1 MPGKAAKVVIT
12 ERQKDVLESIRA
24 SRTAPAR
31 LIERARI
38 ILLAFEKNLNT
49 DISRVVGLNPDQVG
63 RWRRRWRDQFDRLV
77 LMECQEGVGPLR
89 RAVKTL
95 LADAP
100 RSGRKPRI
108 SSEQQAQIVAI
119 ACEPPEDAE
128 RPISSWTQREIAD
141 EAVKRNIVA
150 SVSPRRVGDFLKTR
164 TAASASREILAECE
178 AG

>member
-63 RWRRRWRDQFDRLV
+63 RWRRR
-77 LMECQEGVGPLR
+77 
-89 RAVKTL
+89 
-95 LADAP
+95 
-100 RSGRKPRI
+100 
-108 SSEQQAQIVAI
+108 
-119 ACEPPEDAE
+119 
-128 RPISSWTQREIAD
+128 
-141 EAVKRNIVA
+141 
-150 SVSPRRVGDFLKTR
+150 
-164 TAASASREILAECE
+164 
-178 AG
+178 